1 MSHSQHHH
9 HDATQSLKL
18 VFFLNLIF
26 TVIEIAGGLWTNSIA
41 ILADAVHDFGD
52 CVSLGVAWYLQKLST
67 RGANNQFTYGYRRFS
82 MLGSLVTG
90 GVLLTGLTFILV
102 SSLQRLAN
110 PEPVHAAGMLG
121 MAVLGILFNGLAVY
135 KLSGG
140 ETMNEKIARW
150 HLFEDVL
157 GWVAV
162 LIGAGLLMVWDRP
175 EIDPILSIMLSLFIL
190 WNVVRNLKQS
200 LGYFLQRAPEGFD
213 LDDFTEKLHELVGVK
228 GSHHT
233 HCWTLEGEHH
243 VFSTHI
249 VMAAEST
256 REEIYRTKCAVSD
269 LLLDLKIEHINVDIE
284 LEGEPCLIEYRHRE
298 D

>member
-1 MSHSQHHH
+1 M
-9 HDATQSLKL
+9 
-18 VFFLNLIF
+18 FFLNLIF
-26 TVIEIAGGLWTNSIA
+26 TLIEVIGGLWTNSIA

-67 RGANNQFTYGYRRFS
+67 KGANNQFTYGYRRFS

-90 GVLLTGLTFILV
+90 GVLLTGLAFILF

-110 PEPVHAAGMLG
+110 PEPVHALGMLG
-121 MAVLGILFNGLAVY
+121 MAVLGIIFNGLAVY

-140 ETMNEKIARW
+140 QTMNEKMARW

-157 GWVAV
+157 GWIAV
-162 LIGAGLLMVWDRP
+162 MVGAGLLMVWDRP
-175 EIDPILSIMLSLFIL
+175 EIDPLLSIMLSLFIL

-200 LGYFLQRAPEGFD
+200 LGYFLQRAPAGFD
-213 LDDFTEKLHELVGVK
+213 LESFTEKLQKLKGVK

-249 VMAAEST
+249 VMEEGST

-269 LLLDLKIEHINVDIE
+269 LLEDLKIEHINVDIE
-284 LEGEPCLIEYRHRE
+284 LEGEPCLIEYRRGGK
-298 D
+298 